1 VWFALPSLRP
11 YPKSSEFQRF
21 SAITDPSYGEVLSP
35 VYRATPTVWAQART
49 VSTLFETPTTLFE
62 TPTGIIASPT
72 PVADKARQFG
82 GVPKTP
88 FENGY
93 QDFDLPSGM
102 RVWWS
107 PATGAHAVGGGF
119 VAAWVPQLGLALT
132 DEVREGWSTK
142 VTLRTR
148 LHHAAAVGRLSGHVH
163 LRRAGR
169 AGQRSSPDCTSASTD
184 F

>member
-11 YPKSSEFQRF
+11 REVQVGEAARIAALPTTVGFHDPDSYPKSSEFQRF

-49 VSTLFETPTTLFE
+49 VSTLFE

-132 DEVREGWSTK
+132 DEVREGWSTE
-142 VTLRTR
+142 VTFEHGYITR
-148 LHHAAAVGRLSGHVH
+148 LPWVGFQ
-163 LRRAGR
+163 A
-169 AGQRSSPDCTSASTD
+169 TFT
-184 F
+184 